1 MRKVKSLTAPNC
13 PRSHLQ
19 KHCRH
24 LELFPS
30 ETCLP
35 QNPHTA
41 PAKVPC
47 SPSHLLRDTS
57 RIVLAESEGSEGL
70 IARSR
75 PQSWPSSLPNDEFRA
90 SSILDRSRRVRG
102 SADRQKQGMRMC
114 LHPRGVRRRSKA
126 PLGEKIEYPC
136 DQRLPQQATRCWR
149 RSQNGDS
156 AVSPGQ
162 AQGGHECDQGHSSTC
177 DTDNVSAR
185 K

>member
-1 MRKVKSLTAPNC
+1 MHLCRTPSMSAFAQPSQWTPTCVRRGGRGADACWRRVLTSRKRARSSAPRIGKNWCVASCDAHASGEDMHSPHLSNAARRERVTELAQGDESLTALNC

-75 PQSWPSSLPNDEFRA
+75 PQS
-90 SSILDRSRRVRG
+90 
-102 SADRQKQGMRMC
+102 
-114 LHPRGVRRRSKA
+114 
-126 PLGEKIEYPC
+126 
-136 DQRLPQQATRCWR
+136 
-149 RSQNGDS
+149 
-156 AVSPGQ
+156 
-162 AQGGHECDQGHSSTC
+162 
-177 DTDNVSAR
+177 
-185 K
+185 